1 MKEWKKG
8 VQEVISDFFSQKMLK
23 MDFSADRQKEFNNME
38 KKLTKALQVA
48 PYQLQALYVSMSYR
62 EHSVQGG
69 LVGVLNKQPSV
80 IMLTFQWGPAP
91 LLTQLVWGPA
101 PMLSQLGL

>member
-8 VQEVISDFFSQKMLK
+8 VHEVISDFFSQKMLK

-48 PYQLQALYVSMSYR
+48 PYQLQALYVY
-62 EHSVQGG
+62 
-69 LVGVLNKQPSV
+69 
-80 IMLTFQWGPAP
+80 
-91 LLTQLVWGPA
+91 
-101 PMLSQLGL
+101 

>member
-1 MKEWKKG
+1 MDNAETVSECKDKVQSMKKLMKEWKKG

-62 EHSVQGG
+62 EHSVDASPPKR
-69 LVGVLNKQPSV
+69 L
-80 IMLTFQWGPAP
+80 
-91 LLTQLVWGPA
+91 
-101 PMLSQLGL
+101 